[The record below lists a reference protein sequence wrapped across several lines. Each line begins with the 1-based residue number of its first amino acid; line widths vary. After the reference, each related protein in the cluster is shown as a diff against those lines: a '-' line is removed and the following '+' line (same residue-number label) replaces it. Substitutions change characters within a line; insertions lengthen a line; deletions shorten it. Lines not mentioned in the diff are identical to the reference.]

1 MSKKLIKVGND
12 QALII
17 DKPILATLGINEK
30 TDLEISVIDDTII
43 IKPKVSNVEAE
54 QKRQAQILE
63 AANKVMDQYESVFKK
78 LAKTWTLI
86 FLL

>member
-78 LAKTWTLI
+78 LAKT
-86 FLL
+86 

>member
-17 DKPILATLGINEK
+17 DQPILATLGINEK
-30 TDLEISVIDDTII
+30 TDLEISVIGDTII
-43 IKPKVSNVEAE
+43 IKPKVGNSEAE
-54 QKRQAQILE
+54 KKRQDRILE

-78 LAKTWTLI
+78 LAKT
-86 FLL
+86 